1 MQLTRRRTLAAVTAA
16 LAASP
21 WTLHAQDKPWP
32 QQRALRLIVGF
43 PPGGSIDALGRVLA
57 ERLAQR
63 LGASVVVDNR
73 TGAAGMLAAEETTRQ
88 PPDGYT
94 LLLIPG
100 GPLIENPSVDVFDDK
115 AFTQIT
121 RLTESPV
128 VIAVPAASPHT
139 SMRQLIDASKGAAVG
154 RLSPI

>member
-1 MQLTRRRTLAAVTAA
+1 M
-16 LAASP
+16 
-21 WTLHAQDKPWP
+21 
-32 QQRALRLIVGF
+32 GF